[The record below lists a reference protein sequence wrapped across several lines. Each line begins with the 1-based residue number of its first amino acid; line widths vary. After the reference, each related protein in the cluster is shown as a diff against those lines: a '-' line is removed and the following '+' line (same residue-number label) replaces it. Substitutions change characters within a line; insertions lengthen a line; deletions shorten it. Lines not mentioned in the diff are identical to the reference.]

1 MTPDSAPVAVD
12 GGPRIHGVVDVI
24 RPDRVAGWAIDRADP
39 AAHVEVR
46 LEREG
51 RAVATAPADR
61 LRKDLAKGG
70 VGTGLYGFALP
81 LDPPLEAGMEF
92 TLTVI
97 ARTRDGQETRLR
109 APKAEAAR
117 PENRLLERVF
127 AEIGEVRKTLAAL
140 DDRLAGTAPETLR
153 ALEKVEVLQTRL
165 EAAISGLEPP
175 AAASQAGLR
184 ALAATALGIAAVSL
198 ALGLVS
204 LWGP

>member
-1 MTPDSAPVAVD
+1 MTTDSAPVAVD

-92 TLTVI
+92 TLKVI

-117 PENRLLERVF
+117 PENRLLERIF
-127 AEIGEVRKTLAAL
+127 AEIGEVRKTLGDL
-140 DDRLAGTAPETLR
+140 DARLAETAPETLR

-165 EAAISGLEPP
+165 EAAIAGLEPP
-175 AAASQAGLR
+175 AAASQTGLR
-184 ALAATALGIAAVSL
+184 MLAGAALIVAALSL
-198 ALGLVS
+198 AIGLVS

>member
-1 MTPDSAPVAVD
+1 MTTDSAPVAVD

-51 RAVATAPADR
+51 RVVATAPADR

-70 VGTGLYGFALP
+70 VGAGLYGFALP

-92 TLTVI
+92 TLKVI

-127 AEIGEVRKTLAAL
+127 AEIGEVRKTFGDL
-140 DDRLAGTAPETLR
+140 DARLAETAPETLR

-175 AAASQAGLR
+175 AAASHAGLR

-198 ALGLVS
+198 AIGFVS

>member
-1 MTPDSAPVAVD
+1 MPVENASVAVD
-12 GGPRIHGVVDVI
+12 GGPRIHGVVDAI
-24 RPDRVAGWAIDRADP
+24 HPDRVVGWAIDRADP

-92 TLTVI
+92 TVAVI

-109 APKAEAAR
+109 APKLEAAR

-127 AEIGEVRKTLAAL
+127 AEIGEVRRALASL
-140 DDRLAGTAPETLR
+140 DDRLAGTGPETLR
-153 ALEKVEVLQTRL
+153 ALERVEVLQTRL
-165 EAAISGLEPP
+165 EAAIAGIEPP

-184 ALAATALGIAAVSL
+184 MLAGAALGVAAVSL
-198 ALGLVS
+198 AIGVAS
-204 LWGP
+204 LWLP